1 MPLENSGADSQFQLN
16 QKKTISRNIEQV
28 TSLLEDASLSV
39 SDAEIES
46 LAAAVAKTISP
57 ALVGLDSGP
66 LTNDGDD
73 DDDDTSQTQRTSH
86 RLVQRGTEFSK
97 AAIRCLDLLAQ
108 RSSPAVAVA
117 DQVLLTLTAFVD
129 ESEPW
134 VPSDEVST
142 QASNLLDRLLGDAR
156 AKEQFM
162 AESVLQRYLRPL
174 FSKSKP
180 EAITSSGRKAA
191 FVDPFRG
198 RGEGFPDDSAE
209 TKPWKFTDLRAI
221 PAVAWVIREAD
232 VR

>member
-1 MPLENSGADSQFQLN
+1 MVADSQLQLN

-28 TSLLEDASLSV
+28 ISLLKDETLSV

-46 LAAAVAKTISP
+46 VAAAVAKTISP
-57 ALVGLDSGP
+57 VLMGLDSRP
-66 LTNDGDD
+66 RTDDND
-73 DDDDTSQTQRTSH
+73 DDDDTSQARETYR
-86 RLVQRGTEFSK
+86 RIVQRGTDFSK
-97 AAIRCLDLLAQ
+97 PAIRCLDLLAQ
-108 RSSPAVAVA
+108 RSIPAVAAA
-117 DQVLLTLTAFVD
+117 DQVLLTLLAFAD

-134 VPSDEVST
+134 VPSVEVSA
-142 QASNLLDRLLGDAR
+142 QASSLLDRLLGDAR

-162 AESVLQRYLRPL
+162 AESILQRYLRPL

-180 EAITSSGRKAA
+180 ESITSSGRKAA

-198 RGEGFPDDSAE
+198 RGEGLPDDSAE

-221 PAVAWVIREAD
+221 PAVAWVIKEAD

>member
-1 MPLENSGADSQFQLN
+1 MFQFHQ
-16 QKKTISRNIEQV
+16 QKTISRNIEQV
-28 TSLLEDASLSV
+28 TSLLEDAILSV
-39 SDAEIES
+39 GDAEIET
-46 LAAAVAKTISP
+46 LATSVAKTISP
-57 ALVGLDSGP
+57 VLIGLDSSP
-66 LTNDGDD
+66 LTNDGDND
-73 DDDDTSQTQRTSH
+73 DQDDTSQAQGTYH
-86 RLVQRGTEFSK
+86 RIVQRGTEFSK

-108 RSSPAVAVA
+108 RSIHAVAAA

-134 VPSDEVST
+134 VPSVEVST

-162 AESVLQRYLRPL
+162 AGSVLQRYLRPL

-180 EAITSSGRKAA
+180 EAITSTGRKAA

-198 RGEGFPDDSAE
+198 RGEGLPDDSAE